1 MKVQGIWR
9 FVVVLAS
16 YYLLTGLFQLVI
28 VSLISFFHF
37 LLDHKLGVIEDW
49 VFDKGWEIVLLVKIS
64 AFYVIQKF
72 VHLPSLSR
80 QPFRDLILETWKRP
94 SRNLFALSVAAFF
107 VILFFSSPE
116 ANIEHGA
123 NVFKSIMSYI
133 SSSIVI
139 LLDVLLL
146 LSLRFHHGFGSWE
159 SRFAIIL
166 MAGLYSVGNNAL
178 FPFAL
183 DFGAREFFLHLTV
196 LQLSLWGRDNW
207 SDPAFFIGLV
217 IAPMIAVL
225 GFDPVW
231 GSRFSLFASNQTADV
246 SVAAGIWLLTSGF
259 LWWRIKT
266 EQIA

>member
-1 MKVQGIWR
+1 VKIQGFWR

-16 YYLLTGLFQLVI
+16 YYLLTGLFQLVT

-49 VFDKGWEIVLLVKIS
+49 VFDKGWEIVLLVKLS
-64 AFYVIQKF
+64 AFFVIQKF

-80 QPFRDLILETWKRP
+80 QPFRDLIVETWKRP
-94 SRNLFALSVAAFF
+94 TRNLFALSVAAFF

-116 ANIEHGA
+116 ANIEQGA
-123 NVFKSIMSYI
+123 NVFKSIISYI
-133 SSSIVI
+133 SSSVVI

-159 SRFAIIL
+159 NRFAIIL
-166 MAGLYSVGNNAL
+166 MATLFWVGNKTL
-178 FPFAL
+178 FPFAV
-183 DFGAREFFLHLTV
+183 DFGPREFFLHLTV

-207 SDPAFFIGLV
+207 SDPAFFVGLV

-231 GSRFSLFASNQTADV
+231 GGRFSLFISDQSINVSAS
-246 SVAAGIWLLTSGF
+246 AGIWLLATGF
-259 LWWRIKT
+259 LWWRVKT